1 MKVMVFSFCQ
11 IPSQI
16 PQVLN
21 LHVNMCEMGLKS
33 TLLVVEFK

>member
-21 LHVNMCEMGLKS
+21 LYVNMCEMGLKS

>member
-1 MKVMVFSFCQ
+1 MNVMVFSFCQ
-11 IPSQI
+11 F

-33 TLLVVEFK
+33 TLLVAEFK